1 MIKDS
6 SLQRFCN
13 REGFNAVKNNASYP
27 GEWARVRLG
36 IVGNENG
43 EDCDSPDSWLGFGGY
58 GNIEGCAMNNRN
70 SVGNVS
76 GNCQPDNGEKDIR
89 AFGYILA
96 Q

>member
-36 IVGNENG
+36 IVGNESG
-43 EDCDSPDSWLGFGGY
+43 DCDSPDSWLGFGGY
-58 GNIEGCAMNNRN
+58 GKKCAMNDRN

-76 GNCQPDNGEKDIR
+76 GNCHPDNGKKDIQ